1 LKHIVKN
8 EYAELATASGVL
20 LVFVLP

>member
-8 EYAELATASGVL
+8 EYAKLATASGVL